1 MNMIDNLHNLQPIH
15 FVHFIIYISTIY
27 VHDTLNSFGNF
38 SKEIIFPIMIQYDH
52 QPSRLVNI
60 HIWGTPII
68 DGEICTIP
76 DTNIAPENAPSQ
88 KETSIQTIHFQV
100 LC

>member
-1 MNMIDNLHNLQPIH
+1 
-15 FVHFIIYISTIY
+15 
-27 VHDTLNSFGNF
+27 
-38 SKEIIFPIMIQYDH
+38 MIQYDH